1 MGGRWYGGVF
11 AAHTPGRSTQG
22 STGSGGGARPAA
34 PGASQRARRWR
45 KPCIARSGRGG
56 RWRLAETSRTGTGPW
71 YSLSGAV
78 AQHGPPLAWLLTAPR
93 APEVVRRLLQKAS
106 RRPGR
111 HETLPI
117 DGSDATDAA
126 SKRSHEAPG
135 PASAIRPGQDGKQVV
150 AQEQRAGQ
158 RVPRPRGGYIR
169 CGRPGHVRWSRP
181 HAHDQE
187 PTAGG

>member
-1 MGGRWYGGVF
+1 MGGRWYVASSLRTRQGAARRAARGVEVEHAPLPGGPHS
-11 AAHTPGRSTQG
+11 APA
-22 STGSGGGARPAA
+22 GGGSLAAPAA
-34 PGASQRARRWR
+34 AG
-45 KPCIARSGRGG
+45 GG
-56 RWRLAETSRTGTGPW
+56 RWRLAETSRTGTGTW